1 MKKINLNRITKNSG
15 IIFST
20 IFVLLILLIANTSAI
35 NGIIGYGS
43 NNDYSNPTNTLSG
56 SVTVGS
62 GETLTGT
69 TLATINN
76 AVQLTNNGIS
86 VTIPSNTQIANAQG
100 TSFNVNSITTYVL
113 NNLPVALSTNE
124 LDVGKIK
131 FGIDGV
137 NLYFSKPVKLQIPVN
152 TTNSTVKIYSKHA
165 GVSGY
170 QTYSLTDTLASN
182 CNNGYASP
190 SSNIATVSNG
200 IATIYTC
207 SASDFIASVTN
218 TQTNSSSGGGGT
230 GGGGGGSLLRMDNCP
245 KGDYSKSYYDRECGI
260 APLIVNN
267 LSATGTLNDSLNNN
281 EKNLNNGTKRT
292 IDYKGINIVVIE
304 GYKLSNKTAL
314 VAKKII
320 ENKKL
325 TLVEKNTYINRVN
338 EFLISKYNFDIS
350 NKNNV
355 TLKNNYIKQFFLLKK
370 AIKDFSNRK

>member
-1 MKKINLNRITKNSG
+1 MTW
-15 IIFST
+15 
-20 IFVLLILLIANTSAI
+20 
-35 NGIIGYGS
+35 
-43 NNDYSNPTNTLSG
+43 
-56 SVTVGS
+56 
-62 GETLTGT
+62 T

-76 AVQLTNNGIS
+76 AVQLTNNWIS
-86 VTIPSNTQIANAQG
+86 VTIPSNTQIANAQW

-124 LDVGKIK
+124 LDVWKIK
-131 FGIDGV
+131 FWIDWV

-165 GVSGY
+165 WVSWY

-190 SSNIATVSNG
+190 SSNIATVSNW

-218 TQTNSSSGGGGT
+218 TQTNSSSWGWGTWGGGGW
-230 GGGGGGSLLRMDNCP
+230 SLLRMDNCP
-245 KGDYSKSYYDRECGI
+245 KWDYSKSYYDRECWI

-267 LSATGTLNDSLNNN
+267 LSATWTLNDSLNNN
-281 EKNLNNGTKRT
+281 EKNLNNWTKRT
-292 IDYKGINIVVIE
+292 IDYKWINIVVIE
-304 GYKLSNKTAL
+304 WYKLSNKTAL

-370 AIKDFSNRK
+370 AIKDFSYRK